1 MAALAWRSAGRSHGF
16 WTRLSRTIET
26 CNGSDFGCRRGEWT
40 PFLPGVPRRTEL
52 LFNKP
57 AGEQRGSAFG
67 MLSLMQSDLAR
78 FQFRK
83 TIQ

>member
-1 MAALAWRSAGRSHGF
+1 MD
-16 WTRLSRTIET
+16 I
-26 CNGSDFGCRRGEWT
+26 
-40 PFLPGVPRRTEL
+40 LPGVPRRTEL